1 MSSKVGKE
9 KKTTAGVVV
18 LSLPPHHLVT
28 FSAGLPFDF
37 ISLFLF
43 LLFCFYTY
51 HSDALFI
58 LPDLFALPFLVFF
71 FLFVLFCLSTLTRAA
86 DVIVSHRNPF
96 FWKGNKTE
104 SNATASKYYFNR
116 FSLSLFCLKRSQA
129 NCITERTKLLRPSL
143 FFSSS
148 STLFRFGDWIYER
161 EKEKRFFCFFC
172 FLSLFFFYCN
182 FWPFRWL

>member
-71 FLFVLFCLSTLTRAA
+71 PFCFVLLSTLTRAA

-96 FWKGNKTE
+96 F
-104 SNATASKYYFNR
+104 
-116 FSLSLFCLKRSQA
+116 
-129 NCITERTKLLRPSL
+129 
-143 FFSSS
+143 
-148 STLFRFGDWIYER
+148 
-161 EKEKRFFCFFC
+161 
-172 FLSLFFFYCN
+172 
-182 FWPFRWL
+182 

>member
-96 FWKGNKTE
+96 F
-104 SNATASKYYFNR
+104 
-116 FSLSLFCLKRSQA
+116 
-129 NCITERTKLLRPSL
+129 
-143 FFSSS
+143 
-148 STLFRFGDWIYER
+148 
-161 EKEKRFFCFFC
+161 
-172 FLSLFFFYCN
+172 
-182 FWPFRWL
+182 